1 MMRNRSLIH
10 TRNTRTWTGKQLTL
24 EYYLL
29 SEPVLGGCADSYG
42 VEVLAK
48 TGTEVEYAGVPGI
61 TLTGT
66 RILKLIDPLAA
77 GTVTPTG
84 LHEVVQDWL

>member
-1 MMRNRSLIH
+1 MRKRSLIH
-10 TRNTRTWTGKQLTL
+10 TRNTRTWTGKQLVL

-29 SEPVLGGCADSYG
+29 SEPVMGGCADSYG

-48 TGTEVEYAGVPGI
+48 SGKEVEYAGVPGI

-66 RILKLIDPLAA
+66 RILSLIDQLAA

-84 LHEVVQDWL
+84 LYEVVQDWL